1 MFSYPEYVDIR
12 DQNTVFAS
20 LLAESIARSGL
31 TEGGLTTRVTA
42 GVVSSNYFST
52 LGVTMAA
59 GRAFTLDEERPG
71 SGAAVAVVSYPFWLE
86 RGLRPDVV
94 GQRIIVNGHELT
106 IVGVAPEGFNGT
118 MPVMSMDLW
127 LPFGA
132 ASFVETRGALGPSV
146 RVVNDRS
153 VQSLLVT
160 GTLKEGQT
168 AASAES
174 QLAALASALERA
186 YPEHNRD
193 QRLDRVAAIESEH
206 WTATTRRCG
215 PGSWCRGPDG
225 GRVSGAA
232 GGVPESRQHPPG
244 PRQRPEAGDRRP
256 PRPGWKPR

>member
-1 MFSYPEYVDIR
+1 VFSYPEYVDIR

-86 RGLRPDVV
+86 RGLRPDVI
-94 GQRIIVNGHELT
+94 GQRITVNAHELT

-118 MPVMSMDLW
+118 MPVMSIDLW

-132 ASFVETRGALGPSV
+132 ASEAVDRGSSAAPAAAVSADTPRRRTDCAVDGAA
-146 RVVNDRS
+146 RS
-153 VQSLLVT
+153 
-160 GTLKEGQT
+160 GWRIRPCRR
-168 AASAES
+168 
-174 QLAALASALERA
+174 ERF
-186 YPEHNRD
+186 E
-193 QRLDRVAAIESEH
+193 
-206 WTATTRRCG
+206 RR
-215 PGSWCRGPDG
+215 
-225 GRVSGAA
+225 SGLPAVWRAA
-232 GGVPESRQHPPG
+232 GGNRCRYCR
-244 PRQRPEAGDRRP
+244 PR
-256 PRPGWKPR
+256 